1 MNYKDAI
8 IKTEQFLDKI
18 PIEKYIVEPVCDLA
32 KVMYKIENDYSDSLS
47 NDEFFVDMSLTGWAQ
62 MNLPLILKE
71 KDTMYIQKLLK
82 GFIYYDIN
90 KTSRRRFK
98 NCCWKI

>member
-47 NDEFFVDMSLTGWAQ
+47 NDEFFCGYVFNWMSTDEFASYLKRKGYNVQ
-62 MNLPLILKE
+62 SEIIERFYIL
-71 KDTMYIQKLLK
+71 
-82 GFIYYDIN
+82 
-90 KTSRRRFK
+90 
-98 NCCWKI
+98 